1 MLGSEPG
8 AGLWTRTGGKEGQS
22 IFPKAKTEEQPFSRT
37 ICLSILLS
45 GEEQSEGAADVS
57 KIKSEKELRAALKKS
72 MLMVQAA
79 KKKAERCEAEAEK
92 YYDQY
97 TSEADA
103 LRREKAKRETLES
116 RVQVLR
122 EMNPRDEDAVAA
134 DEVDDTDAVFEKKI
148 EIETLQRTA
157 RKAQLS
163 ISGQQKEI
171 KELRR
176 LYEHARGRVETLE
189 AEMSSM
195 IGSDAING
203 SGKGAAAH
211 LRALK
216 DAERELN
223 AERAKR
229 RRAEA
234 TAARA
239 MKGRRA
245 ETIEVEDAKE
255 SLRVVEDALQDKW
268 QQANL
273 ATRKA
278 DEQTSEAQHLS
289 KEALE
294 RMYVKDLGELQ
305 IRPLPLSLAILF
317 VPLSLSFTHDF
328 CRLTR
333 PLFFFLCDWQPRQ
346 ICGRTASCKP

>member
-1 MLGSEPG
+1 MPSLNSPFLSRRQPRP
-8 AGLWTRTGGKEGQS
+8 AG
-22 IFPKAKTEEQPFSRT
+22 EQED
-37 ICLSILLS
+37 S
-45 GEEQSEGAADVS
+45 GNADVS

-122 EMNPRDEDAVAA
+122 EMNPRDEDADAA

-148 EIETLQRTA
+148 EIETLQRAA
-157 RKAQLS
+157 RKAQLT
-163 ISGQQKEI
+163 ISGQRKDI

-176 LYEHARGRVETLE
+176 LHEHARGRVEGLE

-195 IGSDAING
+195 IGSDAVNG

-223 AERAKR
+223 SERAKR

-234 TAARA
+234 AAARA
-239 MKGRRA
+239 MKGRHV
-245 ETIEVEDAKE
+245 ETLEVEGAKE
-255 SLRVVEDALQDKW
+255 SLREVKDALQDKW
-268 QQANL
+268 QQANE
-273 ATRKA
+273 ATERA
-278 DEQTSEAQHLS
+278 GDQTSEAERLS
-289 KEALE
+289 REALE
-294 RMYVKDLGELQ
+294 RM
-305 IRPLPLSLAILF
+305 
-317 VPLSLSFTHDF
+317 
-328 CRLTR
+328 
-333 PLFFFLCDWQPRQ
+333 
-346 ICGRTASCKP
+346 